1 MAKSRDTYK
10 YDFVKGGR
18 IVHSGITRDPERRE
32 GEHRR
37 EYRGGNLRQVGRRT
51 TEEAARTWEKG
62 KRNAF

>member
-1 MAKSRDTYK
+1 MVAKSRDTYK

-37 EYRGGNLRQVGRRT
+37 EHDGGNLRKVGRQT
-51 TEEAARTWEKG
+51 TEEAARAWEKG
-62 KRNAF
+62 KRKA